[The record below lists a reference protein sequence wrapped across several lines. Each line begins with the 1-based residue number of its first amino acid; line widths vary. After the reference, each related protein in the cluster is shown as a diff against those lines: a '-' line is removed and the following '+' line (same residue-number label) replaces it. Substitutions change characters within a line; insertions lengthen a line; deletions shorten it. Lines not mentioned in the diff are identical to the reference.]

1 MTELSGKRIVMTG
14 ATGFIGSHVAKRFLE
29 AGAEVYCLVRP
40 ESQKTDCL
48 PVHEHLHR
56 IPAQMDEA
64 VECVPQIGHADAFLH
79 FAWRG
84 VNRQEIDSPEV
95 QAKNVA
101 GSLDCIRAAKAL
113 NCRMFMDAG
122 SRVEYG
128 LTDGFMQ
135 EDIECH
141 PVNQYGKAKWEFY
154 QKAVPLC
161 EELGL
166 HYVHL
171 RFFSVYGTGDHPWS
185 IISTLVRELPAG
197 NKVSLSAC
205 RHQWNFMY
213 IDDAVEAVYELY
225 EQLPQSADAGV
236 KKNGL
241 VSTIVNIA
249 SKDTRVLKDFVEEI
263 HSIAGGAGEL
273 EYGTF
278 VQAKEGA
285 LSIKPDI
292 SRLTLLTSGWQE
304 RFTFRQG
311 IEIMMKKEKENKN
324 L

>member
-1 MTELSGKRIVMTG
+1 MKIVITG
-14 ATGFIGSHVAKRFLE
+14 ATGFIGSNLAKLFLKK
-29 AGAEVYCLVRP
+29 GAQVFALVRP
-40 ESQKTDCL
+40 GSSHLDVLPKDENLHLVFCDLDHVRDC
-48 PVHEHLHR
+48 
-56 IPAQMDEA
+56 AG
-64 VECVPQIGHADAFLH
+64 QIGQADAFFHL
-79 FAWRG
+79 AWGG
-84 VNRQEIDSPEV
+84 VNRQEIDSPQV

-101 GSLDCIRAAKAL
+101 GSLECIRTAKEL
-113 NCRMFMDAG
+113 GCTMFMDAG

-213 IDDAVEAVYELY
+213 IEDAVQAVYEIY
-225 EQLPQSADAGV
+225 RQAVNEEPGSKKDNFRSPISA
-236 KKNGL
+236 
-241 VSTIVNIA
+241 IVNIA
-249 SKDTRVLKDFVEEI
+249 SQDTRPLRSFVEEI
-263 HSIAGGAGEL
+263 HDIVGFKGTL

-285 LSIKPDI
+285 LSIRPDI
-292 SRLTLLTSGWQE
+292 TRLKRLTGGRWQE
-304 RFTFRQG
+304 RYTFRQG
-311 IEIMMKKEKENKN
+311 IEETIEKEEA
-324 L
+324 

>member
-1 MTELSGKRIVMTG
+1 MRIVITG
-14 ATGFIGSHVAKRFLE
+14 ATGFIGSNLAKLFLKK
-29 AGAEVYCLVRP
+29 GAEVFVLVRP
-40 ESQKTDCL
+40 ESTHLDVLPKDEKLHVVSCGLSNVMDC
-48 PVHEHLHR
+48 VSYIKE
-56 IPAQMDEA
+56 
-64 VECVPQIGHADAFLH
+64 ADAFFHL
-79 FAWRG
+79 AWGG

-213 IDDAVEAVYELY
+213 IEDAVQAVYELY
-225 EQLPQSADAGV
+225 RHLPSEKDSP
-236 KKNGL
+236 KI
-241 VSTIVNIA
+241 SEIVNVA
-249 SKDTRVLKDFVEEI
+249 SRDTRVLRSFVEEVWKE
-263 HSIAGGAGEL
+263 AGGRGSL
-273 EYGTF
+273 EYGSF

-285 LSIKPDI
+285 LSVRPSVEKLAT
-292 SRLTLLTSGWQE
+292 LTGGFKEAYS
-304 RFTFRQG
+304 FSQG
-311 IEIMMKKEKENKN
+311 IRQM
-324 L
+324 LP

>member
-1 MTELSGKRIVMTG
+1 MRIVITG
-14 ATGFIGSHVAKRFLE
+14 APGFIGSHLAKLFVKK
-29 AGAEVYCLVRP
+29 GAEVFVLVRP
-40 ESQKTDCL
+40 ESTHLDVLPKDEKLHVVPCGLSNVMDC
-48 PVHEHLHR
+48 VSYIKE
-56 IPAQMDEA
+56 
-64 VECVPQIGHADAFLH
+64 ADAFFHL
-79 FAWRG
+79 AWGG

-205 RHQWNFMY
+205 RHQWNCMY